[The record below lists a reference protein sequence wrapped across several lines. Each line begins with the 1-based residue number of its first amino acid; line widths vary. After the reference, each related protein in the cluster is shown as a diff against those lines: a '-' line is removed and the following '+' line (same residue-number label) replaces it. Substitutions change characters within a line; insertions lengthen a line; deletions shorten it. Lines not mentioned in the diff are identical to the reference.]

1 MAMAPATLVPHTCD
15 LAEPTQ
21 VDWVSPVLG
30 TAPRLPEQVDGWW
43 LEGCLGQGS
52 TATVHLA
59 RKGRKLA
66 VVKVMRVN
74 ASSHSGAAIRHEARW
89 LRKHGVAGCPEV
101 VARGEL
107 ADGRPWFV
115 MTMAPGSS
123 FSTWWARCHPLP
135 VKAVVQA
142 VAQAAR
148 IAGAAHRKGWIHRD
162 LKPSNLAIGP
172 DGRVTVLDWGLVRPI
187 QRDGQTQLAIAGTP
201 GFMPPELLRGIVPA
215 YTPDVDT
222 FALGCTLAVLLSRS
236 PVAVGALRP
245 SLVRRILAEAG
256 LTGIAAST
264 LHHIICRAIS
274 ISPAERW
281 EDGDT
286 LAAELEDWVSLM
298 ADAATEAPA
307 PHATLA
313 RRSRTAS

>member
-1 MAMAPATLVPHTCD
+1 MQLPPDLRSPSTPAPTGTDTPS
-15 LAEPTQ
+15 LAYAARFPGLDYGTFADRR
-21 VDWVSPVLG
+21 VCTVGLG
-30 TAPRLPEQVDGWW
+30 PCRERGQDDPR
-43 LEGCLGQGS
+43 
-52 TATVHLA
+52 
-59 RKGRKLA
+59 
-66 VVKVMRVN
+66 
-74 ASSHSGAAIRHEARW
+74 
-89 LRKHGVAGCPEV
+89 
-101 VARGEL
+101 
-107 ADGRPWFV
+107 
-115 MTMAPGSS
+115 
-123 FSTWWARCHPLP
+123 
-135 VKAVVQA
+135 AVVQA